1 MTQPPAEPPVPPAPV
16 LSVSRFEERLI
27 NILRFFLRQLPP
39 EKALGLVDS
48 RSARPPCLSAA
59 CLHLVRDSLAKGCVQ
74 RLARGGWRREPFLR
88 HGLAVDGRLWER
100 TRPAELALAFSKNT
114 VEFLLWVTA
123 ETPRNTSAAWQPR
136 EAELTP
142 ADRLLL
148 YFAYDALR
156 GETETGA
163 ALRQWTVFV
172 RNALVRLAFP
182 EDFAAAGA
190 RFPDPDFAPWLDGL
204 GACILEALQAE
215 FVGRWYSVESAKGQV
230 SDWARL
236 RALGQAQEQLL
247 EAFSRAVFEAGRP
260 DLARFLLTMSSELLA
275 VERQPTFWIG
285 GLQGAPPPRLAD
297 QIETRRSALA
307 LLRQMN
313 RFQEWERWARSVG
326 PFDDGYRVA
335 QLWLTDWEQY
345 HGPARAHQAQALLR
359 QVEPLRRPA
368 PGGTTA

>member
-1 MTQPPAEPPVPPAPV
+1 
-16 LSVSRFEERLI
+16 
-27 NILRFFLRQLPP
+27 
-39 EKALGLVDS
+39 
-48 RSARPPCLSAA
+48 
-59 CLHLVRDSLAKGCVQ
+59 
-74 RLARGGWRREPFLR
+74 
-88 HGLAVDGRLWER
+88 
-100 TRPAELALAFSKNT
+100 
-114 VEFLLWVTA
+114 FLLWMTA
-123 ETPRNTSAAWQPR
+123 ETPRNTAAVWQLL

-142 ADRLLL
+142 ADRLLH

-163 ALRQWTVFV
+163 ALRQRPAFV

-190 RFPDPDFAPWLDGL
+190 RFPDPDLAP
-204 GACILEALQAE
+204 
-215 FVGRWYSVESAKGQV
+215 
-230 SDWARL
+230 
-236 RALGQAQEQLL
+236 
-247 EAFSRAVFEAGRP
+247 
-260 DLARFLLTMSSELLA
+260 FLLTVSSELLA

-335 QLWLTDWEQY
+335 QLWLTDW
-345 HGPARAHQAQALLR
+345 
-359 QVEPLRRPA
+359 
-368 PGGTTA
+368 